1 MKVLDVASSYYCG
14 IVKVRDA
21 QEKIHFYGLIPNQDY
36 KKEIGGADILTPAL
50 RQYIHYINIDG
61 AAVTDFA
68 MGKAFSYFLL
78 GDPKGETKSIHPKAP
93 EEKGLI
99 HFYQAEKEVEGEMVK
114 EWKFLTPAEYE
125 AQKANLPDLVFAT
138 RHPINWLTA
147 KLEKEAA
154 DAAAKAEEEAKAAA
168 AEEAKAAAEEAKAAG
183 AEGEAAG
190 EEAKADGAAAS
201 EAPAQEEAKAAAGE
215 TQAAADAAPA

>member
-1 MKVLDVASSYYCG
+1 
-14 IVKVRDA
+14 
-21 QEKIHFYGLIPNQDY
+21 
-36 KKEIGGADILTPAL
+36 
-50 RQYIHYINIDG
+50 
-61 AAVTDFA
+61 

-78 GDPKGETKSIHPKAP
+78 GDPKGETKSIHPNAP

-99 HFYQAEKEVEGEMVK
+99 HFYQVEKEVGGEMVK

-138 RHPINWLTA
+138 RHPLDWLTA

-154 DAAAKAEEEAKAAA
+154 EAAEAAAKVAAAAAAAEEEAKAAA
-168 AEEAKAAAEEAKAAG
+168 AEEAKAAGAEESK

-201 EAPAQEEAKAAAGE
+201 EAPAQEEAKAAAEE

>member
-14 IVKVRDA
+14 IVKVQDA
-21 QEKIHFYGLIPNQDY
+21 QDKIHFYGLTPSDEY
-36 KKEIGGADILTPAL
+36 KKEIGGAESLQPAF

-78 GDPKGETKSIHPKAP
+78 GDPKGETKSIHPRAP

-99 HFYQAEKEVEGEMVK
+99 HFYQVEKEVEGEMVK

-125 AQKANLPDLVFAT
+125 AQKADLPDVVFAT

-154 DAAAKAEEEAKAAA
+154 EAAEAAAKVAAAAAAAEEEAKAAA
-168 AEEAKAAAEEAKAAG
+168 AAEEAKASG
-183 AEGEAAG
+183 AEESKADGAAAG
-190 EEAKADGAAAS
+190 EEAKADGAAA
-201 EAPAQEEAKAAAGE
+201 
-215 TQAAADAAPA
+215 

>member
-36 KKEIGGADILTPAL
+36 KKEIGGADTLTPAL

-125 AQKANLPDLVFAT
+125 AQKANLPDVCFAT
-138 RHPINWLTA
+138 RHPLNWLTA

-154 DAAAKAEEEAKAAA
+154 EAAAKAEEEAKAAA
-168 AEEAKAAAEEAKAAG
+168 AAQAAEEGAAEESK

-190 EEAKADGAAAS
+190 EEAKTEEVKADA
-201 EAPAQEEAKAAAGE
+201 APAQEEVK
-215 TQAAADAAPA
+215 AAADAAPA